1 MTQPLSA
8 HRNESEEPGPVSL
21 RFRFDSET
29 VEQFAERYATDVS
42 RGGIFVQ
49 SRQPFA
55 VGTQLRLDLQLLNGT
70 PLITGEG
77 TVHWTREP
85 DPAKPNTVP
94 GMGIRFN
101 KLSTRSQQVIEMVL
115 SQRTG
120 KQRTGLFSAVMPAV
134 SLEESQ
140 KILNA
145 PTGNSNPK
153 SKLPFNVFPGRPHDP
168 SKPSD
173 DRELLANAGREE
185 ATPVVEATAAHL
197 ANARPGKDES
207 SVRTPPPAVPLAE
220 VGSGPASASGKRPPL
235 SLIRPEAG
243 AAGKEAEKA
252 ITESARVR
260 RSSSSSKAAPLPP
273 PPVTTTQEISPS
285 GSTPPAPV
293 QGEPALGAS
302 QSGVPMAIDA
312 MPSLGA
318 AAPSARPSNRNK
330 LIMGAAALLAVSLTV
345 FAVTRSSGSK
355 LDAAAPVAQ
364 ATPTSTAPAQAAEPT
379 APIAALPSA
388 TGTAPTETAPEAN
401 SGPATEPEAPSAPS
415 TSGSSKSSGSRVA
428 DRRAPKGKTVVAHRE
443 SQPASRGSSPV
454 PAEKPVVAE
463 APAPHVEAPAPT
475 LAPLPPPPP
484 VAHVEPPPAPKPVH
498 VEPAPAPKPAPVVAL
513 PASKPA
519 GAPATSPPPVAG
531 LSHKLRMTS
540 IPSEAEVEIDGKSV
554 GRTPLFGVEVDVSQP
569 HQLVVKKDGFAPF
582 KQTISRGSEWNV
594 RPSENTATL
603 RISALMKKQ

>member
-8 HRNESEEPGPVSL
+8 QRNESEEPGPVSL

-77 TVHWTREP
+77 TVHWTREL

-120 KQRTGLFSAVMPAV
+120 KQRTGLFSQVMPAV
-134 SLEESQ
+134 PLEESQ
-140 KILNA
+140 KILHPPTPHANA
-145 PTGNSNPK
+145 NPK

-173 DRELLANAGREE
+173 DRELLATAGREE

-197 ANARPGKDES
+197 ADARPGKDELA
-207 SVRTPPPAVPLAE
+207 SVKTPPPAAPLPE
-220 VGSGPASASGKRPPL
+220 VGSGSAKRPPL

-243 AAGKEAEKA
+243 APSKEVEKA
-252 ITESARVR
+252 VTESARTR
-260 RSSSSSKAAPLPP
+260 RSSGSSKAAPLPP

-302 QSGVPMAIDA
+302 QSGVPVAIGA
-312 MPSLGA
+312 MPSAAA
-318 AAPSARPSNRNK
+318 AAPSVRPSNRGK
-330 LIMGAAALLAVSLTV
+330 LIFGAAALLAASLTV
-345 FAVTRSSGSK
+345 FAVTRSGSK
-355 LDAAAPVAQ
+355 LDASAPVAHAP
-364 ATPTSTAPAQAAEPT
+364 ATNTAPAPAAEPS
-379 APIAALPSA
+379 APIAALPPA

-401 SGPATEPEAPSAPS
+401 SGPAVEPEAPSAPS
-415 TSGSSKSSGSRVA
+415 TSGSSKSSGPSRVA
-428 DRRAPKGKTVVAHRE
+428 DRRSPKGKTVVAHRE
-443 SQPASRGSSPV
+443 SQPASRPSSSA
-454 PAEKPVVAE
+454 PAERPVVAE
-463 APAPHVEAPAPT
+463 APAPHVEAPAPAI
-475 LAPLPPPPP
+475 APPPPPPP

-498 VEPAPAPKPAPVVAL
+498 TEPAPAPKPAPVVAL
-513 PASKPA
+513 PAAKPA
-519 GAPATSPPPVAG
+519 APPTSPPPVTG
-531 LSHKLRMTS
+531 GILHKLRMTS

-569 HQLVVKKDGFAPF
+569 HQLVVKKDGFVPF

>member
-8 HRNESEEPGPVSL
+8 HRNESVEPGPVSL

-134 SLEESQ
+134 SVEESQ
-140 KILNA
+140 KILNPNA
-145 PTGNSNPK
+145 NANPK

-173 DRELLANAGREE
+173 DRELLATAGREE

-197 ANARPGKDES
+197 ADARPGKDES
-207 SVRTPPPAVPLAE
+207 SVKTPPPAAPLAE
-220 VGSGPASASGKRPPL
+220 VGSGPANASGKRPPL

-243 AAGKEAEKA
+243 APSKEAEKA

-260 RSSSSSKAAPLPP
+260 RSSGSSKAGPLPP
-273 PPVTTTQEISPS
+273 PPITTTQEIAPSS
-285 GSTPPAPV
+285 GSTPPARV

-312 MPSLGA
+312 VPSRA
-318 AAPSARPSNRNK
+318 AAVPSVRPPMRNK
-330 LIMGAAALLAVSLTV
+330 LIIGAAALLAVSLTV
-345 FAVTRSSGSK
+345 LAVTRSGSK
-355 LDAAAPVAQ
+355 PDAGATVAT
-364 ATPTSTAPAQAAEPT
+364 ATATNTAPAQAAEPS

-401 SGPATEPEAPSAPS
+401 SAPATEPEAPSAPAA
-415 TSGSSKSSGSRVA
+415 SGGSKSSGSRVA
-428 DRRAPKGKTVVAHRE
+428 DRRSPKGKTVVAHRE
-443 SQPASRGSSPV
+443 SQPASRASSAA

-463 APAPHVEAPAPT
+463 APAPRVEAPAPT
-475 LAPLPPPPP
+475 LAPP
-484 VAHVEPPPAPKPVH
+484 PPPAPVAHIEPLAVPKPVH
-498 VEPAPAPKPAPVVAL
+498 TEPPAAPKPAPVVAL
-513 PASKPA
+513 PAAKPA
-519 GAPATSPPPVAG
+519 APSTSPPPVAG
-531 LSHKLRMTS
+531 GLAHKLRMTS
-540 IPSEAEVEIDGKSV
+540 IPSEAEVEIDGKAV
-554 GRTPLFGVEVDVSQP
+554 GRTPLFGVEIDVSQP
-569 HQLVVKKDGFAPF
+569 HQLVVKKDGFVPF

>member
-8 HRNESEEPGPVSL
+8 HRNESEEPGRVSL

-85 DPAKPNTVP
+85 DPSKPNTVP

-140 KILNA
+140 KILN
-145 PTGNSNPK
+145 PPNGNSNPK

-168 SKPSD
+168 NKPND

-185 ATPVVEATAAHL
+185 ATPVVGVTAAHL
-197 ANARPGKDES
+197 ADARPGKDEAS
-207 SVRTPPPAVPLAE
+207 MRTPPPAAPLAE

-243 AAGKEAEKA
+243 APGKEAEKA
-252 ITESARVR
+252 ITESARGR
-260 RSSSSSKAAPLPP
+260 RSSSSSKVAAMPPL
-273 PPVTTTQEISPS
+273 TTTPEISPSS

-302 QSGVPMAIDA
+302 RSGVPMPIDA
-312 MPSLGA
+312 VPSQA
-318 AAPSARPSNRNK
+318 AAVPSVRPPMRKK

-345 FAVTRSSGSK
+345 FAVARSGSK
-355 LDAAAPVAQ
+355 LDAVATVAP
-364 ATPTSTAPAQAAEPT
+364 ATATSTAPAQAAEP
-379 APIAALPSA
+379 AQPIAALPSA

-415 TSGSSKSSGSRVA
+415 TSASSKSSGSSRVA

-443 SQPASRGSSPV
+443 SQPTSRPSSPS
-454 PAEKPVVAE
+454 PAEKPPVAE
-463 APAPHVEAPAPT
+463 APAPRVEAPAPT
-475 LAPLPPPPP
+475 LAPP
-484 VAHVEPPPAPKPVH
+484 PPPAPVAH
-498 VEPAPAPKPAPVVAL
+498 AGAEPPPAPKPAPVVAL

-519 GAPATSPPPVAG
+519 APSTSPPPVSGG
-531 LSHKLRMTS
+531 LAHKLRMTS
-540 IPSEAEVEIDGKSV
+540 IPSEAEVELDGRSI
-554 GRTPLFGVEVDVSQP
+554 GRTPLFGVEIDVTQS
-569 HQLVVKKDGFAPF
+569 HQLVVKKDGFVPF